1 MLQYI
6 LCWGSD
12 VTPLLLPPCRFQET
26 SWSPSQRF
34 HTQRCAKKTIQSWQL
49 VAIASTEHIQP
60 HGVLVSSFGFH
71 TIPSRNTLKRT
82 HITVLQKWSSNDHQM
97 ITFYINSDTLYK
109 THHHDLKRP
118 RDLRKWCCRASSG
131 ANRSE
136 GSGTK
141 HPLRRCTNSF
151 NLTSCGESPQ
161 GLRRKTISWKCVLFL
176 LMISCKFVGFPM
188 SRCFRRVFVGD
199 IQESNHLNQII

>member
-1 MLQYI
+1 MAA
-6 LCWGSD
+6 
-12 VTPLLLPPCRFQET
+12 CRHCFYWT
-26 SWSPSQRF
+26 HPAA
-34 HTQRCAKKTIQSWQL
+34 RCASIIIWIPYHPKPKH
-49 VAIASTEHIQP
+49 TEENSH
-60 HGVLVSSFGFH
+60 HRSSKM
-71 TIPSRNTLKRT
+71 I
-82 HITVLQKWSSNDHQM
+82 IKWSSNDHQM

-109 THHHDLKRP
+109 THHHDLQRP
-118 RDLRKWCCRASSG
+118 RDLRKWCCRACSG

-199 IQESNHLNQII
+199 IQESNHLNQMI